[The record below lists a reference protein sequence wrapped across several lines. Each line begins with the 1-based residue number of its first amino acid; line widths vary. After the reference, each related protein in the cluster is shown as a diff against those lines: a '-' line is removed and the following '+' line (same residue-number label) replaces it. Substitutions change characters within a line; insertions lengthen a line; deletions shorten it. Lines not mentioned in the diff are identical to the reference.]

1 MYKWDLVNLK
11 IHIGRIIQLYRLR
24 KELSQFQLGLE
35 VGMSRDHIGRIERGQ
50 TNPTIENIVKISD
63 FLNIDILI
71 FFIEV
76 NQNEMSSILDEI
88 KNLKEKNKNIK

>member
-11 IHIGRIIQLYRLR
+11 IHIGKIIQLYRLR

-63 FLNIDILI
+63 FLNIDILT
-71 FFIEV
+71 FFTEL
-76 NQNEMSSILDEI
+76 NHDDLSSINEEI
-88 KNLKEKNKNIK
+88 KTLKEQKHK

>member
-1 MYKWDLVNLK
+1 MYKWNLVNLK
-11 IHIGRIIQLYRLR
+11 IHIGRIILLYRLR

-71 FFIEV
+71 FFTEL
-76 NQNEMSSILDEI
+76 NQTELSSILDEI
-88 KNLKEKNKNIK
+88 KKLKEKDKNI

>member
-1 MYKWDLVNLK
+1 MYKWNLVNLK

-50 TNPTIENIVKISD
+50 TNPTIENILKISD

-71 FFIEV
+71 FFTELH
-76 NQNEMSSILDEI
+76 QNELSSILEEI
-88 KNLKEKNKNIK
+88 KNLKEKNKI

>member
-11 IHIGRIIQLYRLR
+11 IHIGVIIQLYRLR

-71 FFIEV
+71 FFTEL
-76 NQNEMSSILDEI
+76 NQDDLTSVHNEI
-88 KNLKEKNKNIK
+88 KTLKEKKQK

>member
-1 MYKWDLVNLK
+1 MYKWNLVNLK
-11 IHIGRIIQLYRLR
+11 IHIGRIILLYRLR

-50 TNPTIENIVKISD
+50 TNPTIENIVKISN

-71 FFIEV
+71 FFTEL
-76 NQNEMSSILDEI
+76 NQNELSSILDEI
-88 KNLKEKNKNIK
+88 KNLKEKNKSIE

>member
-71 FFIEV
+71 FFTEV

>member
-1 MYKWDLVNLK
+1 MYKWNLVNLK
-11 IHIGRIIQLYRLR
+11 IHIGRIILLYRLR

-71 FFIEV
+71 FFIEL
-76 NQNEMSSILDEI
+76 NQNELSNILDEI
-88 KNLKEKNKNIK
+88 KNLKEKNKNIE

>member
-35 VGMSRDHIGRIERGQ
+35 VGLSRDHIGRIERGQ

-63 FLNIDILI
+63 FLKIDILI
-71 FFIEV
+71 FFTEV
-76 NQNEMSSILDEI
+76 NQNEISIILDEI
-88 KNLKEKNKNIK
+88 KVLKEKT

>member
-1 MYKWDLVNLK
+1 MYKWDVVNLK
-11 IHIGRIIQLYRLR
+11 MHIGRIIQLYRLR

-63 FLNIDILI
+63 FLKIDILI
-71 FFIEV
+71 FFTEV
-76 NQNEMSSILDEI
+76 NQNEISSILDEI
-88 KNLKEKNKNIK
+88 KNLKEKTRI

>member
-63 FLNIDILI
+63 FLNINILI
-71 FFIEV
+71 FFTEV
-76 NQNEMSSILDEI
+76 NQTEMSSILEEI
-88 KNLKEKNKNIK
+88 KNFKEKNKNIK